1 MPNQIVPMIN
11 ALMATCE
18 SPFKGIRLQFFV
30 NRLKIQLTRFGAS
43 LKPVT
48 PISGNVFSEK
58 SLGFSGI
65 RLLTPKL
72 P

>member
-43 LKPVT
+43 SKTRGSNSWKRFL
-48 PISGNVFSEK
+48 
-58 SLGFSGI
+58 
-65 RLLTPKL
+65 
-72 P
+72 